1 MKRAKFFAGTAAL
14 VFVMSLSF
22 VSCSDSDGEN
32 SPSAENSKN
41 SASSSADIIDNESEF
56 DPDVAAFNVLRSL
69 CNLAE
74 YDDNRETDEDGSYTG
89 IETLPDG
96 WETISFTCDQ
106 GVVLDTENPTVR
118 SIAANGIDDAREFFS
133 SMIGKDVTSDSYTW
147 DCTRVGNLT
156 FKAVKNDENLYAT
169 IDIDVGVLPDVT
181 QLRFVPAEV
190 IEASGAENSYSGKA
204 YYAAGDIIRNIKDNT
219 LWMCVRPAGGPAKKD
234 KSYWMCLNPAGKNI
248 IKSETK
254 RVSVTNSETGK
265 KETQTWT
272 YAKNLMSLKTA
283 KAAMFTLNCLANPN
297 TYELFDNCKNI
308 YDALYERNVDL
319 QKISAAYID
328 GALLQEQMKGSTAF
342 AFAYGS
348 PKNDSKR
355 PNASEVK
362 YVQPY
367 ALSGATISK
376 DAGYTLLLS
385 IRTEYEPGFYPR
397 LISFTDAYDI
407 GYANSADTVRDD
419 DLVDDP
425 YNFENFL
432 HTYSEETDVGLH
444 FVKDENSVWLG
455 IDGLTYRAVVSP
467 ELCLKD
473 NKGNKDEAKKPSKSY
488 EDVFRSCEDQ
498 DYAFGEVAVFDYWD
512 AVEKTHFYVNK
523 VEVNGIDN

>member
-1 MKRAKFFAGTAAL
+1 MKRAKFFAGAIAL
-14 VFVMSLSF
+14 TLAMGLALA
-22 VSCSDSDGEN
+22 SCSNDDDN
-32 SPSAENSKN
+32 STEVSEADIELGN
-41 SASSSADIIDNESEF
+41 SAF
-56 DPDVAAFNVLRSL
+56 TVLRSL
-69 CNLAE
+69 TDLVQ
-74 YDDNRETDEDGSYTG
+74 YDPNKQTDEDGVVTG
-89 IETLPDG
+89 IETLPSN
-96 WETISFTCDQ
+96 WKNLTFTCNQ
-106 GVVLDTENPTVR
+106 GVVLDDSNSTVR
-118 SIAANGIDDAREFFS
+118 SVAVLDEEDAKDFFS
-133 SMIGKDVTSDSYTW
+133 DIIGEEMESESCSWSVAGIGSLSFQTVSD
-147 DCTRVGNLT
+147 D
-156 FKAVKNDENLYAT
+156 D
-169 IDIDVGVLPDVT
+169 DIFAKIFVNIAVLPDVT
-181 QLRFVPAEV
+181 EIDLVPYDV
-190 IEASGAENSYSGKA
+190 VTGTNAENSYSGKA